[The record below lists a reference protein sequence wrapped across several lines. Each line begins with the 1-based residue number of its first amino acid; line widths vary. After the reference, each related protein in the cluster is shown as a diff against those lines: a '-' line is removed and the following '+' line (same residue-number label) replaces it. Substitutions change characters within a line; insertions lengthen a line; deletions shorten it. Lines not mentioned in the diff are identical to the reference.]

1 MGERMDRII
10 AAKVYTRICELGSL
24 SAAARALNMS
34 RPMVSRYLEQMEHW
48 AGERLLHRSSRKLTL
63 TPTGERVLQ
72 QTRALN
78 EVAESIAAQKQQD
91 LPSGTL
97 RVACSQFGARYYI
110 VPFLSDFLRDYPD
123 VRVELHV
130 SSQAVNMIEERID
143 LAIRI
148 TNDLDPNIIARRLGE
163 CDSRLYASP
172 SYIEKRGMPRTPGD
186 LEHHNCLQYSYFLR
200 NIWQM
205 VDENGDPLN
214 VEVSG
219 NFSANDSVVLMDAV
233 ADGVGIAMLPVQDA
247 KPRFESGELVKVLEA
262 YPPRSMGI
270 YGIYRSRSYLPAAL
284 RLFLAALSDRL
295 AK

>member
-1 MGERMDRII
+1 MDRIV

-24 SAAARALNMS
+24 SAAARALDMS
-34 RPMVSRYLEQMEHW
+34 RPMVSRYLEHMERW

-63 TPTGERVLQ
+63 TPAGERVLSQ
-72 QTRALN
+72 ARSLN
-78 EVAESIAAQKQQD
+78 EVAEGITGQKQQD

-110 VPFLSDFLRDYPD
+110 VPFLSDFLRNYPD

-163 CDSRLYASP
+163 CDSVLCASP
-172 SYIEKRGMPRTPGD
+172 AYIESKGMPRSPAD
-186 LEHHNCLQYSYFLR
+186 LAHHNCLQYSYFLR

-205 VDENGDPLN
+205 VDEQGEPLS

-233 ADGVGIAMLPVQDA
+233 AEGVGIAMLPVQDA
-247 KPRFESGELVKVLEA
+247 QQRLDSGELVKVLEDC
-262 YPPRSMGI
+262 PPRTMGI

-284 RLFLAALSDRL
+284 RIFLTALAERL